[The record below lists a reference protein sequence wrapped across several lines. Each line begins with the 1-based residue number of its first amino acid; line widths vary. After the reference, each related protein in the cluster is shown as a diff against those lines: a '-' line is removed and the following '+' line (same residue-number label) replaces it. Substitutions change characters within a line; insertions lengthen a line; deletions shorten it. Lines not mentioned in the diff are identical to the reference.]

1 MANCTPWNAVFPK
14 RGCYPN
20 KLKSGVSPQMSDPS
34 NTDSNRE
41 LNRMILRNV
50 WQTAPQGTL
59 ANKVGPGYRGRW
71 ANSSFRIVNN
81 AGDVLSRQNYSCGGP
96 NMVGSHPGMLNLTY
110 GGGQSKAGCDGTG
123 IPPSTC
129 NVKYV
134 YDSSD
139 FIKYRKLKALNAG
152 YVAPDYADGGKT
164 SNYSMMLN
172 QPPCSKGCK
181 KRNQNVRYNYENA
194 LGVS

>member
-1 MANCTPWNAVFPK
+1 MTTCTPWNAVFPK

-34 NTDSNRE
+34 NTDSSRE

-59 ANKVGPGYRGRW
+59 ANKTGPGYRGRW
-71 ANSSFRIVNN
+71 ANSTFRILNN
-81 AGDVLSRQNYSCGGP
+81 AGDVLSRKNYSCGGP

-110 GGGQSKAGCDGTG
+110 GGGQSKVGCDKTG

-139 FIKYRKLKALNAG
+139 FIKYRKLRALNAG
-152 YVAPDYADGGKT
+152 YVAPDYADGGGT

-181 KRNQNVRYNYENA
+181 NKNKNVVYSYNQA
-194 LGVS
+194 LGL

>member
-1 MANCTPWNAVFPK
+1 MTTHAPWNAIFPK

-20 KLKSGVSPQMSDPS
+20 SIKSGVSPQMSDPS

-50 WQTAPQGTL
+50 WQTAPKGTL
-59 ANKVGPGYRGRW
+59 NTKYGGKW

-110 GGGQSKAGCDGTG
+110 GGGQSKKNCDGTG

-139 FIKYRKLKALNAG
+139 FIRYRKLKALNAS
-152 YVAPDYADGGKT
+152 YVAPDYADGG
-164 SNYSMMLN
+164 SNGLGNKNVKYSYDQVLN
-172 QPPCSKGCK
+172 
-181 KRNQNVRYNYENA
+181 NN
-194 LGVS
+194 